1 MKAMR
6 LLRGILRGKCAVSP
20 LMAIVITIL
29 IVLAVGLAVAAMTM
43 GWFKGAGTAQLEASQ
58 SSIYMDQ
65 STGKGKMV
73 IHIHNV
79 GTATARIKSVNIT
92 AVESVQIY
100 FATGDK
106 VRLKAGTVIA
116 TAIDGTII
124 GSTPSVAVDSTG
136 VLVLPS
142 QSSVD
147 LIWDVDKIDGS
158 SGHTFVGVFNVGVTY
173 RGTVWPPAGAGST
186 TDFTVRVEALVP

>member
-1 MKAMR
+1 MR
-6 LLRGILRGKCAVSP
+6 LLRSILRSKRGVSP
-20 LMAIVITIL
+20 LLATVML
-29 IVLAVGLAVAAMTM
+29 IVVVIAVGLAVAAMTM

-92 AVESVQIY
+92 AVEAVDIY
-100 FATGDK
+100 FATGGK
-106 VRLKAGTVIA
+106 VTLKSKSKI

-147 LIWDVDKIDGS
+147 LIWDVDKIDG
-158 SGHTFVGVFNVGVTY
+158 GTGKTFVGVFNVGVTY